1 MRSIVLDTNCLLQA
15 LPTQSP
21 YHKIW
26 TEVMAGHISLCV
38 NSDILNEYEEILAQ
52 KTTAEIARNVIKTI
66 IRLNTTVFQQVYYHF
81 GLIETDPD
89 DNKFVD
95 CAIAVNAEYIVSNDA
110 HFNVLKHVDWPRLT
124 VIDIQTFT
132 NQIDKDL

>member
-1 MRSIVLDTNCLLQA
+1 
-15 LPTQSP
+15 
-21 YHKIW
+21 
-26 TEVMAGHISLCV
+26 
-38 NSDILNEYEEILAQ
+38 
-52 KTTAEIARNVIKTI
+52 
-66 IRLNTTVFQQVYYHF
+66 VYYHF
-81 GLIETDPD
+81 GLIEADLD

-110 HFNVLKHVDWPRLT
+110 HFNVLKHVDWPHLI

>member
-81 GLIETDPD
+81 GLIEADPD

-110 HFNVLKHVDWPRLT
+110 HFNVLKHVDWPHLI